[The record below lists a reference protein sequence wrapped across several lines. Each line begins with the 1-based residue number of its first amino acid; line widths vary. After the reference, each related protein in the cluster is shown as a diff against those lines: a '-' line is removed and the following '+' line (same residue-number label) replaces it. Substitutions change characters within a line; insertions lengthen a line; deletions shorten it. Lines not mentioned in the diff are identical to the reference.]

1 MTIDLG
7 RNAPHHPLPDL
18 VSLGWRWAVVC
29 FHGQLTIGVGTA
41 LPSPKTPSSSPK
53 PSTTLAGLHAAL
65 KIPATQHQITL
76 LLTVVAGSSFSP
88 ATTVALT
95 PGFLAL
101 PLSSTKIHGYRPTFV
116 GCARPTAPWN
126 FAMGTSY
133 SLSE

>member
-1 MTIDLG
+1 M
-7 RNAPHHPLPDL
+7 
-18 VSLGWRWAVVC
+18 
-29 FHGQLTIGVGTA
+29 A
-41 LPSPKTPSSSPK
+41 LSSPKAPSSSPK
-53 PSTTLAGLHAAL
+53 PSTTLASLHIGLKL
-65 KIPATQHQITL
+65 PETQHQIAL

-95 PGFLAL
+95 PGFSAL

-133 SLSE
+133 SLIE

>member
-1 MTIDLG
+1 MS
-7 RNAPHHPLPDL
+7 APQHSLPDL
-18 VSLGWRWAVVC
+18 ASLGWLWAVVC

-41 LPSPKTPSSSPK
+41 LSSPKTPSSSLK
-53 PSTTLAGLHAAL
+53 PSTTLAGLHVCL
-65 KIPATQHQITL
+65 ELPATQHQLAL

-88 ATTVALT
+88 ATIVTLA

-101 PLSSTKIHGYRPTFV
+101 PLSSTKIHGYRTTFV